1 LKYTQSENS
10 LSLNLM
16 QIFFFPYF
24 GGGPSEYNGVLTR
37 LDEFDCVAFSNAG
50 LGQRGDIYSV
60 RAAIEDMGTLIES
73 HVEEGEE
80 YVLVGH
86 SMTGKIALGVA
97 AGQPTGL
104 KGLVLLAP
112 SPPTPEAIPDAVRER
127 MLTSHGTREAALTTL
142 RANWHREITGE
153 DLENAVAADLETSA
167 TDWKNWL
174 ETGSYE
180 DISDVMPQVQVP
192 TLVLTG
198 EFDGGMTPDLL
209 NREIV
214 SKVAGAQLEV
224 IPDAGHFL
232 PIEAPEDVADSIRK
246 FVHGL

>member
-1 LKYTQSENS
+1 MF
-10 LSLNLM
+10 M

-24 GGGPSEYNGVLTR
+24 GGGPSEYNAVLMQ
-37 LDEFDCVAFSNAG
+37 LDTFDCVAFSNAG
-50 LGQRGDIYSV
+50 LGQRGETYSV
-60 RAAIEDMGTLIES
+60 RAAIEDVGTLIES
-73 HVEEGEE
+73 HVEEGEA

-97 AGQPTGL
+97 AGQPMGL
-104 KGLVLLAP
+104 RGLVLLAP

-142 RANWHREITGE
+142 RANWHREMTGE
-153 DLENAVAADLETSA
+153 DLENAIAADLETSA

-174 ETGSYE
+174 ETGSRE
-180 DISDVMPQVQVP
+180 DISELMPQVQVP

-214 SKVAGAQLEV
+214 SKLPGARLEI
-224 IPDAGHFL
+224 IPGAGHFL
-232 PIEAPEDVADSIRK
+232 PIEAPNEVAALIDD
-246 FVHGL
+246 FVRGL